1 LGRANTFAARNETSF
16 YLERRFTLWEGERS
30 QLAESGV
37 PIINTLVN
45 ALSVLEVLARSDRE
59 WIGISELA
67 NQLRL
72 NKSTVLRIL
81 ATFEMQG
88 YVEQDPK
95 SKEFR
100 LTLKLFEL
108 GSNALARTDLL
119 REARPFLKKLEAA
132 TGETV
137 HLAVLD
143 DGEAVYVDKV
153 EGEQAIQMY
162 SRIGRRS
169 PVHCTGV
176 GKVLLAFRPDEEVA
190 AIVARRGL
198 RKFTANTITSMS
210 RLLEELATIR
220 QQGVAF
226 DDEEHE
232 EGIRCVAAPIYDHRG
247 EVIAS
252 LSLTVPAFRMSREK
266 AREMVG
272 LVKGTAD
279 AISSRLGRVSNQQA
293 TGGGFSNAAGH
304 Q

>member
-1 LGRANTFAARNETSF
+1 MVS
-16 YLERRFTLWEGERS
+16 
-30 QLAESGV
+30 SGV
-37 PIINTLVN
+37 PVINTLIN
-45 ALSVLEVLARSDRE
+45 ALNVLEMMARADRE
-59 WIGISELA
+59 WLGISELA
-67 NQLRL
+67 FQLRL

-81 ATFEMQG
+81 ATFESQG

-95 SKEFR
+95 TKEFR
-100 LTLKLFEL
+100 LTIKLFEL
-108 GSNALARTDLL
+108 GSNVLARTDLI
-119 REARPFLKKLEAA
+119 REARPYLKKLESV

-153 EGEQAIQMY
+153 EGEQSIQMY

-176 GKVLLAFRPDEEVA
+176 GKVLLAFRSDEEIA
-190 AIVARRGL
+190 AIIAKRGL
-198 RKFTANTITSMS
+198 RRFTSNTITSMS
-210 RLLEELATIR
+210 KLLENLAQIR
-220 QQGVAF
+220 REGVAF

-232 EGIRCVAAPIYDHRG
+232 EGIRCVAAPIYDHAG
-247 EVIAS
+247 EVVAS

-279 AISSRLGRVSNQQA
+279 AISARLGWTRSHQPS
-293 TGGGFSNAAGH
+293 GGGV